1 MTKIEALKKENS
13 LDTNNVSSKDIFGI
27 KTDIKYLNL
36 LIKVNIVL

>member
-27 KTDIKYLNL
+27 KTDIEVPQFINKS
-36 LIKVNIVL
+36 